1 MDEKDLLIA
10 QLRKENAALRQMLE
24 DLQKQVKNLTEAV
37 LLLRKGKFGAKSERT
52 RNLLEEDGQL
62 NLFNEIEVEGDPTRK
77 EKDPIQVSRNKVKV
91 RQPKT
96 RREVVTHGLPEEEVV
111 LDIPEK
117 EANCV
122 QCGSKLK
129 PIGKKVVREALQYI
143 PASLKIIRYVQ
154 ISYECPRCK
163 HTDNPYIVS
172 RKAPAP
178 VLNHSLASP
187 STMADIIANKY
198 RDALPLYRQETIWHN
213 MGIDLSRATMAN
225 WLIRCT
231 EEYFAPLVERIR
243 EDMVQRDILHAD
255 ETQVQVL
262 KEPERKPQNKS
273 YMWVYT
279 TAKQDKRP
287 AVVFDYRPSRSGDCA
302 KAFLGDFSG
311 YLQTDGYSAY
321 HKVDKA
327 THCGC
332 WAHLRRKFVE
342 AFQVK
347 SADDTSTT
355 AETGIEYCNKI
366 FDIETD
372 LAAKSAKE
380 RYVQRLKL
388 EKKVLEAFWAWLDSL
403 YVLPKSKLGDAITY
417 ARNQKPY
424 LETYLL
430 DGRLEISNN
439 RAENAIR
446 PFTIGRKNWL
456 FAVTPKGAG
465 ASAAIYSLVESA
477 KANGLDIY
485 KYFNYILTLMPGMD
499 WHNHPGLLEK
509 LLPWSDKAKLYCA
522 DKTKSDED

>member
-1 MDEKDLLIA
+1 M
-10 QLRKENAALRQMLE
+10 
-24 DLQKQVKNLTEAV
+24 
-37 LLLRKGKFGAKSERT
+37 
-52 RNLLEEDGQL
+52 
-62 NLFNEIEVEGDPTRK
+62 
-77 EKDPIQVSRNKVKV
+77 
-91 RQPKT
+91 
-96 RREVVTHGLPEEEVV
+96 
-111 LDIPEK
+111 
-117 EANCV
+117 
-122 QCGSKLK
+122 
-129 PIGKKVVREALQYI
+129 
-143 PASLKIIRYVQ
+143 
-154 ISYECPRCK
+154 
-163 HTDNPYIVS
+163 
-172 RKAPAP
+172 
-178 VLNHSLASP
+178 
-187 STMADIIANKY
+187 
-198 RDALPLYRQETIWHN
+198 
-213 MGIDLSRATMAN
+213 
-225 WLIRCT
+225 
-231 EEYFAPLVERIR
+231 
-243 EDMVQRDILHAD
+243 
-255 ETQVQVL
+255 
-262 KEPERKPQNKS
+262 
-273 YMWVYT
+273 
-279 TAKQDKRP
+279 
-287 AVVFDYRPSRSGDCA
+287 
-302 KAFLGDFSG
+302 
-311 YLQTDGYSAY
+311 
-321 HKVDKA
+321 
-327 THCGC
+327 
-332 WAHLRRKFVE
+332 E

>member
-10 QLRKENAALRQMLE
+10 QLRKENAALRQMIE
-24 DLQKQVKNLTEAV
+24 DLQQQVKNLTEAV
-37 LLLRKGKFGAKSERT
+37 LLLRKNRFGSKSERT

-62 NLFNEIEVEGDPTRK
+62 NLFNEIELEGDPNK
-77 EKDPIQVSRNKVKV
+77 KGKDPIQVSRNKVKV

-96 RREVVTHGLPEEEVV
+96 KREVVTHGLPEEEVI

-117 EANCV
+117 EANCT

-163 HTDNPYIVS
+163 HTDNPYIVA
-172 RKAPAP
+172 RKAPTP

-213 MGIDLSRATMAN
+213 MGIDLSRTTMAN

-243 EDMVQRDILHAD
+243 EDMTQRDILHAD
-255 ETQVQVL
+255 ETTVQVL
-262 KEPERKPQNKS
+262 KEPGRKPESKS

-279 TAKQDKRP
+279 TAQQDKKP
-287 AVVFDYRPSRSGDCA
+287 AVVYDYRPSRSGDCA

-321 HKVDKA
+321 HKLEKA
-327 THCGC
+327 TLCGC
-332 WAHLRRKFVE
+332 WVHLRRKFVE

-347 SADDTSTT
+347 SEGDTSTT

-366 FDIETD
+366 FDIETA
-372 LAAKSAKE
+372 LAEKSAEE
-380 RYVQRLKL
+380 RYKERLKL
-388 EKKVLEAFWAWLDSL
+388 ERKVLDAFWAWLDSL
-403 YVLPKSKLGDAITY
+403 YVLPKSKLGEAVTY
-417 ARNQKPY
+417 ALNQKPY
-424 LETYLL
+424 MENYLL

-456 FAVTPKGAG
+456 FAVTPKGAS

-477 KANGLDIY
+477 KANGLEIY

-509 LLPWSDKAKLYCA
+509 LLPWSEKAKLYCA
-522 DKTKSDED
+522 DKKTELKL